1 MKVFN
6 HGIHILL
13 DVLSCGLWLP
23 VHLILWACAP
33 TVPINYGAPSA
44 AASANTTVVFG
55 NPGVYPQVM
64 HSSQPH
70 FAQPHHQQ
78 YAPAVP
84 QPSAPPAWAI
94 EEARERLPQ
103 DAPWSVVESVAM
115 EYVARKELDPPM
127 EYRRTD

>member
-33 TVPINYGAPSA
+33 TVPINYGTPSA

-55 NPGVYPQVM
+55 NPGAYPQVM
-64 HSSQPH
+64 HNGQPPFAQQPYPQPH
-70 FAQPHHQQ
+70 QQ
-78 YAPAVP
+78 HAPAVP
-84 QPSAPPAWAI
+84 QRSAPPAWAI

-103 DAPWSVVESVAM
+103 DAPWNVVESVAM
-115 EYVARKELDPPM
+115 EYVARKELEPP
-127 EYRRTD
+127 TA